1 LFAVIFRAKVAL
13 LDDQYSIMA
22 SEMRDLAIEKYG
34 CLEFVAT
41 TEGEDEIAISY
52 WPDEDSISRW
62 KSDTKHIK
70 AQKLGQSKW
79 YKSYTVEVVEL
90 KRKYSSN

>member
-1 LFAVIFRAKVAL
+1 
-13 LDDQYSIMA
+13 MA